1 MRIDDERFDGGTRI
15 DMESLTDEPEID
27 LVVDEDTG
35 DFTMLTGEELREHR
49 GGLWFDDERDE
60 QFWDR
65 RMDA

>member
-1 MRIDDERFDGGTRI
+1 
-15 DMESLTDEPEID
+15 MESLTDEPEID

-49 GGLWFDDERDE
+49 GDLWFDDERDE